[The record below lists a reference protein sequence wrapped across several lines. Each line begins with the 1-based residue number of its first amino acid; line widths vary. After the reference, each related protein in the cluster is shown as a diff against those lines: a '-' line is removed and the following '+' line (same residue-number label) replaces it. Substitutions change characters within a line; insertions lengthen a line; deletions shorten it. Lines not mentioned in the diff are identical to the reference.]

1 MHFFLFYVLGQISTT
16 PTHTQVPNQHSN
28 EKTSLIRQQQPPR
41 PPNLAQIGRQPRVR
55 VHPSKGGPKNFANLK
70 FHAYYLE
77 GGWGYLIVMCAFLT
91 NVICQGVQFSTS
103 ILASRADRRFR
114 MERYQFGVYSGG
126 KFLGFH
132 AITYFYSCYTTFGDF
147 HVEIWSTTTTHNRP
161 IRKFSYVNVAVYI
174 FCDLNHEVVM
184 ALD

>member
-1 MHFFLFYVLGQISTT
+1 MHFLFYFLGQIST
-16 PTHTQVPNQHSN
+16 PPQVPNQHSN
-28 EKTSLIRQQQPPR
+28 GRTSIIRQKQPPMR
-41 PPNLAQIGRQPRVR
+41 PPNLAQIGRQPRV
-55 VHPSKGGPKNFANLK
+55 HPYKIGPKNVANLK

-126 KFLGFH
+126 KFWNF
-132 AITYFYSCYTTFGDF
+132 T
-147 HVEIWSTTTTHNRP
+147 
-161 IRKFSYVNVAVYI
+161 
-174 FCDLNHEVVM
+174 
-184 ALD
+184 